1 MSPHLDAMMQD
12 PEIATEAPSNVM
24 LIDYPIREFRS
35 QSGCCDA
42 SCRAE
47 CGWNMHLRATC
58 MSGKE
63 LTSPEAQ
70 LQVAELV
77 LPESVAEHENTVQS
91 PTNNPRLNFLSL
103 FFNLKIPTS
112 SQGISLLQSL
122 YRF

>member
-1 MSPHLDAMMQD
+1 
-12 PEIATEAPSNVM
+12 
-24 LIDYPIREFRS
+24 
-35 QSGCCDA
+35 
-42 SCRAE
+42 
-47 CGWNMHLRATC
+47 

-91 PTNNPRLNFLSL
+91 LTNHTRLNFLSL

-112 SQGISLLQSL
+112 SLGISFLQSL
-122 YRF
+122 YHF